1 MASNLA
7 KRLDRL
13 ERLIRERTQPDTSPL
28 YFREGDSIPEE
39 IAPERVIFIKR
50 VLIDPPERE
59 EEELQRCKRSP
70 RSRIL
75 RQRILIVRCAIQTW
89 WSSD

>member
-1 MASNLA
+1 M
-7 KRLDRL
+7 
-13 ERLIRERTQPDTSPL
+13 
-28 YFREGDSIPEE
+28 
-39 IAPERVIFIKR
+39 IFIKR

-75 RQRILIVRCAIQTW
+75 RQRILIVRSALSKRGDRLTSNQRFSEGYLAELCALF
-89 WSSD
+89 

>member
-1 MASNLA
+1 
-7 KRLDRL
+7 
-13 ERLIRERTQPDTSPL
+13 
-28 YFREGDSIPEE
+28 
-39 IAPERVIFIKR
+39 VIFIKR

-89 WSSD
+89 WSS

>member
-1 MASNLA
+1 MASNLHR
-7 KRLDRL
+7 RLDRL
-13 ERLIRERTQPDTSPL
+13 ERLIRERFTADATPIYLRSDET
-28 YFREGDSIPEE
+28 IPEE

-89 WSSD
+89 

>member
-28 YFREGDSIPEE
+28 YFREGESIPEE

-59 EEELQRCKRSP
+59 EEELPEMQAEAKVESTAPVNFDRP
-70 RSRIL
+70 L
-75 RQRILIVRCAIQTW
+75 RYPNVVVV
-89 WSSD
+89 